1 MPKKTGKKG
10 RGLKVDGTTAMVVT
24 AICSGGA
31 VAALVSGIFSVVMWK
46 LQQKAQIQAQKTSKE
61 DDIAKGIRMLLYD
74 RIKHLGNSYIH
85 KGYVT
90 SEELED
96 LTAMHQIY
104 HNNLN
109 GNGFLDDLMSRVK
122 NLPIK

>member
-1 MPKKTGKKG
+1 
-10 RGLKVDGTTAMVVT
+10 
-24 AICSGGA
+24 
-31 VAALVSGIFSVVMWK
+31 
-46 LQQKAQIQAQKTSKE
+46 
-61 DDIAKGIRMLLYD
+61 MLLYD

-85 KGYVT
+85 KGCVT

-109 GNGFLDDLMSRVK
+109 GNGFLDDLMSRAK

>member
-1 MPKKTGKKG
+1 
-10 RGLKVDGTTAMVVT
+10 LNVDGTTAMVVT

-96 LTAMHQIY
+96 LTAMHHIY

>member
-1 MPKKTGKKG
+1 MHKKTGKKG
-10 RGLKVDGTTAMVVT
+10 RGLNVDGTTAMVVT

-85 KGYVT
+85 KGCVT

-109 GNGFLDDLMSRVK
+109 GNGFLDDLMSRAK

>member
-10 RGLKVDGTTAMVVT
+10 GGLNVDGTTAMVVT

-85 KGYVT
+85 KGGVT

-109 GNGFLDDLMSRVK
+109 GNGFLDDLMSRAK

>member
-1 MPKKTGKKG
+1 MPKNTGKKG
-10 RGLKVDGTTAMVVT
+10 RGLNVDGTTAMVVT

>member
-1 MPKKTGKKG
+1 MPKKIGKKG
-10 RGLKVDGTTAMVVT
+10 RGLNVDGTTAMVVT

-46 LQQKAQIQAQKTSKE
+46 LQQKAQIQAKKTSKE

-109 GNGFLDDLMSRVK
+109 GNGFLDDLMSRAK

>member
-1 MPKKTGKKG
+1 
-10 RGLKVDGTTAMVVT
+10 
-24 AICSGGA
+24 
-31 VAALVSGIFSVVMWK
+31 
-46 LQQKAQIQAQKTSKE
+46 
-61 DDIAKGIRMLLYD
+61 MLLYD

>member
-10 RGLKVDGTTAMVVT
+10 GGLNVDGTTAMVVT

>member
-1 MPKKTGKKG
+1 MPKNTGKKG
-10 RGLKVDGTTAMVVT
+10 RGLNVDGTTAMVVT

-85 KGYVT
+85 KGCVT

-109 GNGFLDDLMSRVK
+109 GNGFLDDLMSRAK

>member
-10 RGLKVDGTTAMVVT
+10 RGLNVDGTTAMVVT

-46 LQQKAQIQAQKTSKE
+46 FPQKAQIQAQKTSKE

-74 RIKHLGNSYIH
+74 RIKHLGNSYMH

-96 LTAMHQIY
+96 LTAMHHIY

>member
-1 MPKKTGKKG
+1 MPKKTRKKS
-10 RGLKVDGTTAMVVT
+10 RGLNVDGTTAMVVT

-96 LTAMHQIY
+96 MTAMHQIY

-122 NLPIK
+122 NLPLK

>member
-1 MPKKTGKKG
+1 M
-10 RGLKVDGTTAMVVT
+10 DGTTAMMVT

-46 LQQKAQIQAQKTSKE
+46 LQQKAQMQAQKTSKE

-122 NLPIK
+122 NLPIR

>member
-10 RGLKVDGTTAMVVT
+10 RGLNVDGTTAMVVT

-61 DDIAKGIRMLLYD
+61 DDIAKGIRTLLYD
-74 RIKHLGNSYIH
+74 RIKHLGNSYIR

>member
-1 MPKKTGKKG
+1 M
-10 RGLKVDGTTAMVVT
+10 DGTTAMMVT

-46 LQQKAQIQAQKTSKE
+46 LQQKAQMQTQKTSKE

-74 RIKHLGNSYIH
+74 RIKHLGNAYIH

-90 SEELED
+90 SEEWED

-104 HNNLN
+104 HNNSK
-109 GNGFLDDLMSRVK
+109 GNGFLENLMEKVK

>member
-1 MPKKTGKKG
+1 
-10 RGLKVDGTTAMVVT
+10 
-24 AICSGGA
+24 
-31 VAALVSGIFSVVMWK
+31 
-46 LQQKAQIQAQKTSKE
+46 
-61 DDIAKGIRMLLYD
+61 MLLYD

-85 KGYVT
+85 KEYVT

-122 NLPIK
+122 NLPIR

>member
-1 MPKKTGKKG
+1 MPKKTWKKG
-10 RGLKVDGTTAMVVT
+10 RGLNVDGTTAMVVT